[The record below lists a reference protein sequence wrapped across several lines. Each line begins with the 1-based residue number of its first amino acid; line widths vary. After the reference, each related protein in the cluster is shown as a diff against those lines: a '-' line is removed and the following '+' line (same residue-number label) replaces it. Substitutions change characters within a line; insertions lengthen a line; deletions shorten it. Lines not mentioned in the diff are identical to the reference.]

1 VIWLLT
7 DSILSVRALRK
18 RYGNKEAVGGISFD
32 VATGEIF
39 GILGPNGAGKT
50 TAIRMMMGVL
60 RPDAGEVRFHYGDGE
75 SSSLDRTLL
84 GYLPEERGLYDD
96 VPILRSLTYLGEL
109 KGIPAP
115 ESRKRAEHWL
125 ETMVLKEYANTKLEK
140 LSKGMQQKVQFIA
153 AVLHKP
159 PLLLL
164 DEPFSGLDPVNQ
176 DLFKG
181 LIRKLQKEGTTIL
194 LSAHQMNMVEELC
207 SRIFMIHQGEEVLYG
222 KVQDIKDNYH
232 EYSVQLSFGNG
243 HAAESHI
250 RNHPGVRN
258 VLISDNDY
266 MFRLST
272 KTEVNGFLAE
282 LTRLGELTRIQIQ
295 KPSLHEIFVQ
305 TVADRGVKA

>member
-1 VIWLLT
+1 MSESV
-7 DSILSVRALRK
+7 LSVRALHK
-18 RYGNKEAVGGISFD
+18 RYGKKEAVRGISFD
-32 VATGEIF
+32 VAAGEIF

-60 RPDAGEVRFHYGDGE
+60 QPDEGEIDYHLHGNGDTY
-75 SSSLDRTLL
+75 LDRALL

-96 VPILRSLTYLGEL
+96 VPVLRSLTYLGEL
-109 KGIPAP
+109 KGISPA
-115 ESRKRAEHWL
+115 ESRRRAEQWL
-125 ETMVLKEYANTKLEK
+125 ETMALQEYGQIKLEK

-181 LIRKLQKEGTTIL
+181 LIRKLQKEGTTVL
-194 LSAHQMNMVEELC
+194 LSAHQMNLVEELC

-222 KVQDIKDNYH
+222 TVQDIKDNYH
-232 EYSVQLSFGNG
+232 EYSVQISFDGDQNG
-243 HAAESHI
+243 DAYLRSQRGI
-250 RNHPGVRN
+250 RNLQGADGEYH
-258 VLISDNDY
+258 
-266 MFRLST
+266 FRLST
-272 KTEVNGFLAE
+272 DNDVNKLLAE
-282 LTRLGELTRIQIQ
+282 MAKMGPIKKMQIQ

-305 TVADRGVKA
+305 TVADRGVKS